1 MKNKKQYTAPRTE
14 VRYLSYTDG
23 IMVSGLPVGGETD
36 EALSKESFWF
46 EEDEDATL
54 IIPLGVDIWDD
65 EVE

>member
-23 IMVSGLPVGGETD
+23 IMVSGLPGGGETD
-36 EALSKESFWF
+36 EALSKENFWF
-46 EEDEDATL
+46 EEDEDATPS
-54 IIPLGVDIWDD
+54 IPQGVDLWDD

>member
-1 MKNKKQYTAPRTE
+1 MKNKNQYTAPCTE

-23 IMVSGLPVGGETD
+23 IMVSGLPVGGETN

-46 EEDEDATL
+46 EEDEDATPS
-54 IIPLGVDIWDD
+54 IPLGVDLWDD

>member
-1 MKNKKQYTAPRTE
+1 MKNKKQYTAPCTE
-14 VRYLSYTDG
+14 VRYLTYTDG

-46 EEDEDATL
+46 EEDEDATPS
-54 IIPLGVDIWDD
+54 IPLGVDLWDD

>member
-46 EEDEDATL
+46 EEDEDATPS
-54 IIPLGVDIWDD
+54 IPQGVDLWDD

>member
-1 MKNKKQYTAPRTE
+1 MKNKKQYTVPRTE

-46 EEDEDATL
+46 EEDEDATPS
-54 IIPLGVDIWDD
+54 IPQGVDLWDD

>member
-36 EALSKESFWF
+36 EALSKENFWF
-46 EEDEDATL
+46 EEDEDATPS
-54 IIPLGVDIWDD
+54 IPQGVDLWDD